1 MRRLNYKHL
10 QYFYNV
16 AETGSIQQAAERLN
30 ITPQTISGQL
40 KLLEDELG
48 EELFR
53 RNGRHLELTDAG
65 HLANEYC
72 RDIFRLGDEMQEV
85 LQQGLA
91 SRPEELRVGIVDA
104 LPKSIAHHLIA
115 PLTRD
120 AGNMKLI
127 CREEQMTT
135 LLGELAVHR
144 LDIVLADS
152 PMPAGMNIRCFNHAL
167 GASPIACFAAPS
179 LLKAETLPFPACLQ
193 DAPVLLPTDS
203 SSSLRTN
210 LLSWLKRQKIN
221 VRIAGEFDDSALMK
235 AFGSEGHGYFF
246 APQVITEEI
255 CSRYGVEVA
264 GTIPE
269 LEQAFYAIVAE
280 RRITHS
286 AVRELTER
294 AGDESLLTKKAAE

>member
-1 MRRLNYKHL
+1 MHRLNYKHL
-10 QYFYNV
+10 HYFYHV
-16 AETGSIQQAAERLN
+16 AESGSIHSAADNLM

-48 EELFR
+48 EPLLR
-53 RNGRHLELTDAG
+53 RSGRRLELTDAG
-65 HLANEYC
+65 HLAYEYC
-72 RDIFRLGDEMQEV
+72 KDIFRLGDELQEV

-104 LPKSIAHHLIA
+104 LPKSIAHQLLAPVIA
-115 PLTRD
+115 EHT
-120 AGNMKLI
+120 NMKLV
-127 CREEQMTT
+127 CREEQMSI

-152 PMPAGMNIRCFNHAL
+152 PMPAGMNIRCYNHEL
-167 GASPIACFAAPS
+167 GTSPLACFASSRLAR
-179 LLKAETLPFPACLQ
+179 EHTGEFPQCLQ

-246 APQVITEEI
+246 APEVITDEI
-255 CSRYGVEVA
+255 CNRYQVETVGVM
-264 GTIPE
+264 PE

-280 RRITHS
+280 RRVTHS
-286 AVRELTER
+286 AVRELTEQ
-294 AGDESLLTKKAAE
+294 AGRGNLLTKKGSL